1 MPNASYSPAAERNQS
16 PILQVLSAL
25 PLAWARQPSTP

>member
-1 MPNASYSPAAERNQS
+1 MLNASYSPAAERNRP

>member
-1 MPNASYSPAAERNQS
+1 MPNASYSPAAERNQP
-16 PILQVLSAL
+16 PILQVLNAL